1 MDTEE
6 LENQMQMNDYFPL
19 LAENIKQELFDT
31 TEKNNL
37 CDSVE
42 NKVCGETIKSSVIQG
57 HFNNSKITR
66 TGPVFK
72 IFHWHCP
79 LRLLL

>member
-42 NKVCGETIKSSVIQG
+42 NKVCWETIKSSVIQG
-57 HFNNSKITR
+57 HFTNNSKISR

-72 IFHWHCP
+72 IFHCP
-79 LRLLL
+79 LRLFL